1 MAASSPLNPKSQ
13 YHVRSNSLPS
23 RPHPLIQHCNT
34 HLGRLATSD
43 ATSSSSSSIS
53 LKLSGLEDVHDCVDK
68 LLALPLTQKA
78 FVQGRNEKWVDELL
92 DGSLKLL
99 DLCSVAKDA
108 VIHTKECAREVQSI
122 IRTRRGGEV
131 GLASEVRKYL
141 ASRKVMKKA
150 VSKALENLKGIQ
162 TKCSLSNKDVET
174 MALVGVLREVE
185 AVTVSVFESLLSFT
199 SGPKAGIKLSGWSL
213 VSKLMNSKKVG
224 CDQEDVTDVNEFAKV
239 DSALQCLLCYE
250 AGKSDNNYNNKHIE
264 NVRSELQ
271 KLESCVQDLEG
282 RLECLFRR
290 LIKIRVSLL
299 NILNN

>member
-23 RPHPLIQHCNT
+23 RPHPLVQQCNS
-34 HLGRLATSD
+34 HLARLATSD
-43 ATSSSSSSIS
+43 ATSSSSLITN
-53 LKLSGLEDVHDCVDK
+53 KLSGLEDLHDCVDK
-68 LLALPLTQKA
+68 LLVLPLTQKA
-78 FVQGRNEKWVDELL
+78 FVEGRNENWVDELL

-108 VIHTKECAREVQSI
+108 IIHTKECAREVQSI
-122 IRTRRGGEV
+122 IRTKRGGEFGLV
-131 GLASEVRKYL
+131 GEVKKYL

-150 VSKALENLKGIQ
+150 VSKALGSLKGVQ

-174 MALVGVLREVE
+174 MALVCALREVE
-185 AVTVSVFESLLSFT
+185 AFTLSVFESLLSFT
-199 SGPKAGIKLSGWSL
+199 SGTKAGIKLSGWSL
-213 VSKLMNSKKVG
+213 VSKLMNSKKVS
-224 CDQEDVTDVNEFAKV
+224 CEEDETGANEFAKV

-250 AGKSDNNYNNKHIE
+250 AGKSDSNNNNDKHIE
-264 NVRSELQ
+264 SVRSELQ
-271 KLESCVQDLEG
+271 KLESCVQDFEG
-282 RLECLFRR
+282 RLECVFRR

>member
-1 MAASSPLNPKSQ
+1 MAASSPLSPKSQ

-23 RPHPLIQHCNT
+23 RPHPLIQKCNT
-34 HLGRLATSD
+34 HLARLATSD

-53 LKLSGLEDVHDCVDK
+53 HKLCGLEDVHDCVDK

-108 VIHTKECAREVQSI
+108 VIHTKECTREVQSI

-150 VSKALENLKGIQ
+150 VSKALGSLKGVQ

-174 MALVGVLREVE
+174 TALVGVLREVE
-185 AVTVSVFESLLSFT
+185 AVTLSMFETLLSFT
-199 SGPKAGIKLSGWSL
+199 SGTKAGIKLSGWSL
-213 VSKLMNSKKVG
+213 VSKLMNSKKIG
-224 CDQEDVTDVNEFAKV
+224 CDQEDETDVNEFAKV

-250 AGKSDNNYNNKHIE
+250 AGKSDSNKHIE